1 MRRTWVA
8 VLITVMGL
16 MAVGA
21 FAASSSGL
29 AVGDKIQAFLVKNCD
44 GGDPYCQ
51 VCKYGKR
58 PKLIAVGELNDPAW
72 VQDLKAIQTLHE
84 RYSNDGK
91 GLAVFGVA
99 TVIKDGKAA
108 PEANPEQALEKL
120 KQIREENHLTFPLV
134 IAENA
139 DALYKAQG
147 KPNPG
152 YQVFESYYKVTQSRT
167 VMFGDSS
174 NTVKFSAVLSGDGAN
189 QFSELETVVKKN
201 L

>member
-1 MRRTWVA
+1 MRRT
-8 VLITVMGL
+8 LIATLVMGL
-16 MAVGA
+16 LTVGVLA
-21 FAASSSGL
+21 TSASGL
-29 AVGDKIQAFLVKNCD
+29 AVGDKIQAFLVKNCE

-58 PKLIAVGELNDPAW
+58 PKLIVVGDLGDPAW
-72 VQDLKAIQTLHE
+72 IQDLKAAQVLHE
-84 RYSNDGK
+84 KYSNDGK
-91 GLAVFGVA
+91 GLAVFGLA
-99 TVIKDGKAA
+99 AVIKDGKAS
-108 PEANPEQALEKL
+108 PESDPQQALEKL
-120 KQIREENHLTFPLV
+120 KQIGEANHLTFPLV

-139 DALYKAQG
+139 DAVYKAQG

-152 YQVFESYYKVTQSRT
+152 YQIFESYYKVTQSRT

-174 NTVKFSAVLSGDGAN
+174 NTVKYSAVLSGDGVS